1 VQGGGALRNAA
12 VPESDRQLLLIRG
25 FDSSGNVIV
34 NNPVGR
40 DEPRAAHVYRRSEF
54 AWAWFCSA
62 SGRVAY
68 LVCPEGSAPDRSY
81 DVVRGSR

>member
-1 VQGGGALRNAA
+1 MGTVLVAALLALVVSGTLRFLYEQG
-12 VPESDRQLLLIRG
+12 VEWI
-25 FDSSGNVIV
+25 
-34 NNPVGR
+34 
-40 DEPRAAHVYRRSEF
+40 YRRSEF
-54 AWAWFCSA
+54 AWAGFCSG

>member
-1 VQGGGALRNAA
+1 VLSGAPLYPN
-12 VPESDRQLLLIRG
+12 PTGTNCCPGL
-25 FDSSGNVIV
+25 DSSGNVIV
-34 NNPVGR
+34 NDPVGR
-40 DEPRAAHVYRRSEF
+40 DKPRAGRIYRRSEF
-54 AWAWFCSA
+54 AWAWFCSG